1 MEEKFTIQEI
11 KEEFEKQ
18 IKVLKFTTEMAKADD
33 KSTPTDV
40 KNAVS
45 NVVVDTA
52 EMMKDMLVEG
62 LKTKKEM
69 DKVFNKTKKTFTKE
83 EKDDLENCLNDLLR
97 KLFE

>member
-33 KSTPTDV
+33 KRTPSEV

-69 DKVFNKTKKTFTKE
+69 DKAFNKTFTKE
-83 EKDDLENCLNDLLR
+83 DKAELESCLNDLLK